1 MKIKKIL
8 IANRGEI
15 ACRVIET
22 ARKINIP
29 TLAIYS
35 QADQNARHVR
45 MADQAVSL
53 NGQLSA
59 QTYLNAQ
66 KIIDIAKEYGA
77 NAIHPGYGFLSENA
91 EFADLCEESGIIF
104 IGPSSAAIRAMGL
117 KDEAKELMIKADV
130 PVVPGYQ
137 GENQDEKFLKAQADD
152 IGYPVLI
159 KAVAGGGGKGMRLV
173 EKQDEFLE
181 SLASCKREAKSSFGN
196 DHVLIEKY
204 ITKPRHVEVQVF
216 GDHHGN
222 VVHLYERDCSLQRR
236 HQKVVEEAPAP
247 GISDKT
253 RTLLGQAAVNAAKS
267 INYNNAGTIEFI
279 MDVSNG
285 SDDAPFYF
293 MEMNTRL
300 QVEHPVTEKITGYDL
315 VQWQIRVAAGE
326 TLPATQE
333 EITINGHAFEV
344 RLYAE
349 DAGREFVPQTGKI
362 RAFITPPENDHI
374 RIDTGIEAGDDVTI
388 HYDPMIAKLITWGND
403 RNEAA
408 QIMADTLSQTVLSG
422 LTTNQEFLGHIFTH
436 DAFLSADV
444 DTGFIARH
452 HDALIPDDY
461 GKADSTDIALL
472 SLYFISGQSDPLC
485 SQPQSPWDIRDNWRS
500 SVPLTRRI
508 TWSQATDKTHAIITG
523 SAQSYTISTDDSEHA
538 ATLDSLCANKIS
550 AKIDGKLM
558 SAHIYR
564 HDNMFSLYRNH
575 KVINIHR
582 HMAGID
588 DEAQGGNGNIVAG
601 MPGRIIDILVK
612 NGDSVEKDQPLLIME
627 AMKMEMTIR
636 ADCDG
641 IIEKLG
647 VSANDQIGE
656 GELLVSIAANEE

>member
-22 ARKINIP
+22 ARKMNIS

-35 QADQNARHVR
+35 DADRNARHVR
-45 MADQAVSL
+45 MADQAVHL
-53 NGQLSA
+53 GGQLTA
-59 QTYLNAQ
+59 DTYLNAS
-66 KIIDIAKEYGA
+66 KIIDIAKDYA
-77 NAIHPGYGFLSENA
+77 ADAIHPGYGFLSENA
-91 EFADLCEESGIIF
+91 AFADLCEENDIIF

-137 GENQDEKFLKAQADD
+137 GENQDEKFLKSQADS

-173 EKQDEFLE
+173 ENKSEFLE

-204 ITKPRHVEVQVF
+204 ITKPRHVEVQIF
-216 GDHHGN
+216 GDTHGN

-236 HQKVVEEAPAP
+236 HQKIVEEAPAP

-253 RTLLGQAAVNAAKS
+253 RTLLGKAAVDAAKA
-267 INYNNAGTIEFI
+267 IQYYNAGTIEFI

-285 SDDAPFYF
+285 NDNAPFYF

-315 VQWQIRVAAGE
+315 VEWQIRIAAGE
-326 TLPATQE
+326 KLPAKQND
-333 EITINGHAFEV
+333 IKINGHAFEV

-349 DAGREFVPQTGKI
+349 DAGREFVPQTGKV
-362 RAFITPPENDHI
+362 RTFITPPNTEHI
-374 RIDTGIEAGDDVTI
+374 RIDTGIEAGDEVTI
-388 HYDPMIAKLITWGND
+388 HYDPMIAKLITWGKNRD
-403 RNEAA
+403 EAA
-408 QIMADTLSQTVLSG
+408 QIMADTLSQSALTG

-436 DAFLSADV
+436 DAFLDADV

-452 HDALIPDDY
+452 HDTLIPKDY
-461 GKADSTDIALL
+461 GKIGTQDIALL
-472 SLYFISGQSDPLC
+472 SLYFISGQSENASLTV
-485 SQPQSPWDIRDNWRS
+485 QSPWDIRDNWRS
-500 SVPLTRRI
+500 SVPLTRQI
-508 TWSQATDKTHAIITG
+508 TWSQGSDKIEAVISG
-523 SAQSYTISTDDSEHA
+523 SAQSYKICVDDKEHMA
-538 ATLDSLCANKIS
+538 RLDYAENNMIR
-550 AKIDGKLM
+550 AKIDDDLIT
-558 SAHIYR
+558 AHIYQ
-564 HDNMFSLYRNH
+564 HNSEFSLYRDH
-575 KVINIHR
+575 KVMHIHR

-588 DEAQGGNGNIVAG
+588 DETQGGNGNIVAG

-641 IIEKLG
+641 IIEKLD

-656 GELLVSIAANEE
+656 GALLVSIAANEE